1 MGSCAVYASRTSGSG
16 ETMEFFKHNRYF
28 DFMRLRRTNV
38 IISLVTFSLAIG
50 TYFFPGPNWG
60 LDFKG
65 GTEIQL
71 AFSGNVTAAELR
83 TTMTTIGHT
92 AGEVLS
98 VDGLPNEYI
107 VRINEVSAVTTAD
120 KERIRARLRQGIEGS
135 RAGVQET
142 KFSPGGDK
150 ITLRLSDAAA
160 PAAIRAALVESGA
173 RVREGGCVRFGA
185 QDDNRYEC
193 ALIGIADDVI
203 TGLRRELGERAPEAA
218 LRVEWVGPKAGAQ
231 LRDSAIKSLLFV
243 MALIMVYIAFRF
255 DLRFAPGAVIAMF
268 HDAIITA
275 GILILLRKEF
285 TLTTVAALLT
295 IVGYS
300 VNDTIVVYDRIRE
313 NLGRMRGKSMVEV
326 INVSTSQTLSRTVL
340 TSVTTVLSVMGFL
353 IWGTPVIRDF
363 ALTMIIGIAIG
374 TYSSIYVA
382 APVTEWLDR
391 HYFRAPAEKAAATP
405 RGGRVGSAKK
415 A

>member
-1 MGSCAVYASRTSGSG
+1 
-16 ETMEFFKHNRYF
+16 MEFFKHNAYF

-38 IISLVTFSLAIG
+38 IISLITFSLAIG

-65 GTEIQL
+65 GTEMQL
-71 AFSGNVTAAELR
+71 AFSGNVSAAELR
-83 TTMTTIGHT
+83 TTMATIGHT

-98 VDGLPNEYI
+98 VDGLPNQYI
-107 VRINEVSAVTTAD
+107 VRIGEVSAVSAAD
-120 KERIRARLRQGIEGS
+120 KERIRTRLRQGIEGS

-150 ITLRLSDAAA
+150 ITLRLSDSAE
-160 PAAIRAALVESGA
+160 PEAIRAALVESGA
-173 RVREGGCVRFGA
+173 RVRESGCRALTQG
-185 QDDNRYEC
+185 DNRYEC

-231 LRDSAIKSLLFV
+231 LRDSAIKSLLFA

-340 TSVTTVLSVMGFL
+340 TSVVTAMSVMGFL

-391 HYFRAPAEKAAATP
+391 HYFRAPAEKAAGTP
-405 RGGRVGSAKK
+405 RGGRVGAAKK

>member
-1 MGSCAVYASRTSGSG
+1 
-16 ETMEFFKHNRYF
+16 MELFKHDAYF
-28 DFMRLRRTNV
+28 DFMRLRRMNV
-38 IISLVTFSLAIG
+38 TISLITFSLAIG
-50 TYFFPGPNWG
+50 CYFFPGPNWG

-71 AFSGNVTAAELR
+71 AFRGNVTAAELR
-83 TTMTTIGHT
+83 STMSAIGHT
-92 AGEVLS
+92 AGEVVS
-98 VDGLPNEYI
+98 VEGKPNEYI
-107 VRINEVSAVTTAD
+107 VRIGEVSALSAAD
-120 KERIRARLRQGIEGS
+120 KARIHTRLLRGFPGS

-150 ITLRLSDAAA
+150 ISLRLSDSAS
-160 PAAIRAALVESGA
+160 PDAIRTTLVEAGA
-173 RVREGGCVRFGA
+173 RVRENGCVRFGSQSA
-185 QDDNRYEC
+185 NRYEC
-193 ALIGIADDVI
+193 ALIGIADEVI
-203 TGLRRELGERAPEAA
+203 AGLHQRLGERAPEAA

-231 LRDSAIKSLLFV
+231 LRDSAIKSLLFA

-268 HDAIITA
+268 HDAVITA

-313 NLGRMRGKSMVEV
+313 NLGRLRGKSMVEV
-326 INVSTSQTLSRTVL
+326 INVSTSQTLSRTIL
-340 TSVTTVLSVMGFL
+340 TSVVTAMSVLGFL

-363 ALTMIIGIAIG
+363 AETMIIGIVIG

-391 HYFRAPAEKAAATP
+391 HYFSTAPDKSKAPAR
-405 RGGRVGSAKK
+405 RGGRAQTAKK

>member
-1 MGSCAVYASRTSGSG
+1 
-16 ETMEFFKHNRYF
+16 MEFFKPNAYF
-28 DFMRLRRTNV
+28 DFMRLRRINV
-38 IISLVTFSLAIG
+38 TASLITFTLAIG
-50 TYFFPGPNWG
+50 CYFFPGPNWG

-71 AFSGNVTAAELR
+71 AFTGNVSAAELR
-83 TTMTTIGHT
+83 STMTTIGHT
-92 AGEVLS
+92 AGEVVS
-98 VDGLPNEYI
+98 VEGRTNEYI
-107 VRINEVSAVTTAD
+107 VRIGEVSALSAAD
-120 KERIRARLRQGIEGS
+120 KARIRTRLRRGFEGS

-150 ITLRLSDAAA
+150 ISLRLSDIAA
-160 PAAIRAALVESGA
+160 PEAIRTALVESGA
-173 RVREGGCVRFGA
+173 RVREHGCVRFGA
-185 QDDNRYEC
+185 QAANRYEC
-193 ALIGIADDVI
+193 ALVGIADDVI
-203 TGLRRELGERAPEAA
+203 AGLHTQLGARAPESA

-231 LRDSAIKSLLFV
+231 LRDSAIKSLLFA

-268 HDAIITA
+268 HDAVITA

-285 TLTTVAALLT
+285 TLTSVAALLT

-313 NLGRMRGKSMVEV
+313 NLGRLRGKTMVEV
-326 INVSTSQTLSRTVL
+326 INVSTSQTLSRTIL
-340 TSVTTVLSVMGFL
+340 TSVVTAMSVLGFL

-363 ALTMIIGIAIG
+363 AETMIIGIVIG

-391 HYFRAPAEKAAATP
+391 HYFRQAEEKPARPA
-405 RGGRVGSAKK
+405 RGARVGAAKK

>member
-1 MGSCAVYASRTSGSG
+1 
-16 ETMEFFKHNRYF
+16 MEFFKPHAYF
-28 DFMRLRRTNV
+28 NFMRLRRINV
-38 IISLVTFSLAIG
+38 TISLITFSIAIG
-50 TYFFPGPNWG
+50 LYFYPGPIWG

-71 AFSGNVTAAELR
+71 AFNGSVSAAELR
-83 TTMTTIGHT
+83 AAMTAIGHT
-92 AGEVLS
+92 AGEVVS
-98 VDGLPNEYI
+98 VEGHANEYI
-107 VRINEVSAVTTAD
+107 VRIGEVSALRAAD
-120 KERIRARLRQGIEGS
+120 KERIRTRLRRGFEGS

-150 ITLRLSDAAA
+150 ISLRLSDAAA
-160 PAAIRAALVESGA
+160 PDVIRAALIEAGA
-173 RVREGGCVRFGA
+173 NVRENGCVRFGGQA
-185 QDDNRYEC
+185 GNRYEC
-193 ALIGIADDVI
+193 ALVGIADAVI
-203 TGLRRELGERAPEAA
+203 AGLRTELGARAPAA
-218 LRVEWVGPKAGAQ
+218 PLRVEWVGPKAGAQ
-231 LRDSAIKSLLFV
+231 LRDSAIKSLLFA

-275 GILILLRKEF
+275 GILILLRMEF

-313 NLGRMRGKSMVEV
+313 NLSRLRGKSMVEV
-326 INVSTSQTLSRTVL
+326 INVSTSQTLSRTIL
-340 TSVTTVLSVMGFL
+340 TSVVTTMSVLGFL

-391 HYFRAPAEKAAATP
+391 HYFRGSAEKAARTP
-405 RGGRVGSAKK
+405 RVGAAKK